1 MKTFRLQ
8 IMKKQKFRKILIK
21 KWIPAYAGMT
31 IILTCGFRT
40 VSGAGKEYFRAEAW
54 EGVFSTN
61 KGSLWT
67 EVGES
72 GFWKMGVV

>member
-1 MKTFRLQ
+1 MPKL
-8 IMKKQKFRKILIK
+8 
-21 KWIPAYAGMT
+21 
-31 IILTCGFRT
+31 
-40 VSGAGKEYFRAEAW
+40 GKEYFRAGVWEGVFSHRSLGRSIFAPEFGKEYLHAGAW
-54 EGVFSTN
+54 EGVSSTN